1 MRGLFLLVTASAALL
16 FTAAGFSQSTENTAP
31 ATDAPIASSQAAG
44 MSTTPPSRGKLIA
57 IAGDCAACH
66 ANPAGGS
73 EFSGGFALAT
83 PMGKVYARNITS
95 DPKTG
100 IGGWT
105 LQEFDQALRGG
116 RSKNIG
122 HLYPAMPYTSYR
134 YMTDDDVKALY
145 DYLMDEVQ
153 PVQNAV
159 PETHLGFPFL
169 RSAMVFWD
177 ALFSGSGKAPT
188 LENASPQIQ
197 RGQYLVDVL
206 GHCGECHTPRGLM
219 LQSKAGSEHLGGAVV
234 GSWYAPN
241 ISSDKNGIG
250 RWTDEEL
257 KKFLEHGKVKSANAG
272 GDMGLAVRVSLS
284 QLPQSDLDAVVAY
297 LKATPP
303 VVGQPLAPVVEKV
316 APIEPASVEPVNA
329 DYKAFFDAS
338 STNGTLLYLS
348 ACAACHGVDGSLAK
362 GAGPS
367 LTHSGAVRASN
378 PINVVQTITTGI
390 NLGELDQ
397 QHLMPSFRSELNDAQ
412 IAAIASYV
420 RQRFGGIQQSV
431 SESEVVSILKGTHD
445 IPWLLLNARWLAW
458 LGLIAGFAVVI
469 GGGLLIARRA
479 RLKKAV

>member
-1 MRGLFLLVTASAALL
+1 MRGLFLLATAFAALL
-16 FTAAGFSQSTENTAP
+16 FAAAGFSQNAENTAP
-31 ATDAPIASSQAAG
+31 TMDTVVASPQAEG
-44 MSTTPPSRGKLIA
+44 MTTASMSRGKRIA

-66 ANPAGGS
+66 ADPAGSS

-83 PMGKVYARNITS
+83 PMGKVYARNITP
-95 DPKTG
+95 DPETG

-105 LQEFDQALRGG
+105 LQEFDQALRKGQ
-116 RSKNIG
+116 SKNIG

-145 DYLMDEVQ
+145 DYLMDEVK
-153 PVQNAV
+153 PVQNTV

-188 LENASPQIQ
+188 LENASPQVQ

-219 LQSKAGSEHLGGAVV
+219 FQSEAESEHLGGAIV

-250 RWTDEEL
+250 GWPDEKL
-257 KKFLEHGKVKSANAG
+257 KRFLVHGKVKSASAG
-272 GDMGLAVRVSLS
+272 GDMGLAVRMSLS

-303 VVGQPLAPVVEKV
+303 VTGQPLAPVVAKV
-316 APIEPASVEPVNA
+316 APLELAAVEPVNA
-329 DYKAFFDAS
+329 DYKAFFNAS
-338 STNGTLLYLS
+338 STNGALLYLS

-367 LTHSGAVRASN
+367 LTHSGAVRAAN
-378 PINVVQTITTGI
+378 PINVVQTIINGI
-390 NLGELDQ
+390 NLGELDP

-431 SESEVVSILKGTHD
+431 NESEVVSILNGTHD

-469 GGGLLIARRA
+469 GGGFLIARRS
-479 RLKKAV
+479 RSKKAV